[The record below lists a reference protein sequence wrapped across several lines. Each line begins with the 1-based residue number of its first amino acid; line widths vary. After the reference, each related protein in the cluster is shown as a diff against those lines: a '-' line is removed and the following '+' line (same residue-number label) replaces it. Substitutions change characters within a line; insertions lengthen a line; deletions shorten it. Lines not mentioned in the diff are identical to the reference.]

1 MTRVLVV
8 DDEPQILRALRIN
21 LRVRD
26 YDVHVAATGAEALEV
41 AGRYPPDLV
50 ILDLGLPD
58 LDGVEVIQGLR
69 GWTKAP
75 IIVLSG
81 RADSVDKVEALDAG
95 ADDYI
100 TKPFGVEELLARMR
114 AAVRRTGAVED
125 LPRIQLGHLVV
136 DLAAKR
142 VTRQAAVPAGGGDQA
157 GADPAGAGSGR
168 AQADDIRLTPTEWH
182 LLEVLLRNPG
192 KLLSRNQLL
201 TEVWGPG
208 YADATGNLRLYMAQ
222 LRRKLEPDPA
232 RPRWLITEPGM
243 GYRYQPSP
251 DRTRRPGDAG
261 PPGRAYQGK
270 GWPSRVRV
278 PVGPPLGMVT
288 AQMTLAAAWA
298 SERPS
303 GLRSLAGQPGQTALT
318 RMPSL
323 ASSAAS
329 SRVRALSP
337 ALETPYAGEPPVI
350 TAIEPPS
357 LLTLTILGRVLERS
371 IGSSE

>member
-26 YDVHVAATGAEALEV
+26 YEVHVAATGAEALEV

-58 LDGVEVIQGLR
+58 LDGVEVIEGLR

-81 RADSVDKVEALDAG
+81 RADSIDKVEALDAG

-114 AAVRRTGAVED
+114 AAVRRTGAAED
-125 LPRIQLGHLVV
+125 LPRIRLGDLVV

-142 VTRQAAVPAGGGDQA
+142 VIRQAPVPAGP
-157 GADPAGAGSGR
+157 DPAGRDAAGE
-168 AQADDIRLTPTEWH
+168 APADDIRLTPTEWH

-208 YADATGNLRLYMAQ
+208 YADATGNLRLSMAQ

-251 DRTRRPGDAG
+251 EPDAG
-261 PPGRAYQGK
+261 
-270 GWPSRVRV
+270 
-278 PVGPPLGMVT
+278 
-288 AQMTLAAAWA
+288 
-298 SERPS
+298 
-303 GLRSLAGQPGQTALT
+303 
-318 RMPSL
+318 
-323 ASSAAS
+323 
-329 SRVRALSP
+329 
-337 ALETPYAGEPPVI
+337 
-350 TAIEPPS
+350 
-357 LLTLTILGRVLERS
+357 
-371 IGSSE
+371 

>member
-1 MTRVLVV
+1 VTRVLVV

-26 YDVHVAATGAEALEV
+26 YDVHVATTGTEALEV

-58 LDGVEVIQGLR
+58 LDGVEVIAGLR

-81 RADSVDKVEALDAG
+81 RADSTDKVEALDAG

-114 AAVRRTGAVED
+114 AAVRRTGTGED
-125 LPRIQLGHLVV
+125 QPRVRLGDLIV

-142 VTRQAAVPAGGGDQA
+142 VTRQATVAVGAPAVQ
-157 GADPAGAGSGR
+157 P
-168 AQADDIRLTPTEWH
+168 DDIRLTPTEWH

-251 DRTRRPGDAG
+251 DDEP
-261 PPGRAYQGK
+261 
-270 GWPSRVRV
+270 
-278 PVGPPLGMVT
+278 
-288 AQMTLAAAWA
+288 A
-298 SERPS
+298 S
-303 GLRSLAGQPGQTALT
+303 
-318 RMPSL
+318 
-323 ASSAAS
+323 
-329 SRVRALSP
+329 
-337 ALETPYAGEPPVI
+337 
-350 TAIEPPS
+350 
-357 LLTLTILGRVLERS
+357 
-371 IGSSE
+371 

>member
-1 MTRVLVV
+1 VTRVLVV

-21 LRVRD
+21 LRVRA

-114 AAVRRTGAVED
+114 AAVRRTGAAED

-142 VTRQAAVPAGGGDQA
+142 VTRQAPVPAAGGPAVGEPVPGGAAAGEPAPGGAAGGG
-157 GADPAGAGSGR
+157 P

-243 GYRYQPSP
+243 GYRYQPNP
-251 DRTRRPGDAG
+251 DDE
-261 PPGRAYQGK
+261 
-270 GWPSRVRV
+270 
-278 PVGPPLGMVT
+278 
-288 AQMTLAAAWA
+288 A
-298 SERPS
+298 S
-303 GLRSLAGQPGQTALT
+303 
-318 RMPSL
+318 
-323 ASSAAS
+323 
-329 SRVRALSP
+329 
-337 ALETPYAGEPPVI
+337 
-350 TAIEPPS
+350 
-357 LLTLTILGRVLERS
+357 
-371 IGSSE
+371 

>member
-26 YDVHVAATGAEALEV
+26 YEVHVAATGAEALEM

-95 ADDYI
+95 ADDYV

-114 AAVRRTGAVED
+114 AAVRRTGTPED
-125 LPRIQLGHLVV
+125 LPRIRLGSLVV

-142 VTRQAAVPAGGGDQA
+142 VTRPAEDGGTQAE
-157 GADPAGAGSGR
+157 
-168 AQADDIRLTPTEWH
+168 DIRLTPTEWH

-243 GYRYQPSP
+243 GYRYQPDP
-251 DRTRRPGDAG
+251 
-261 PPGRAYQGK
+261 
-270 GWPSRVRV
+270 
-278 PVGPPLGMVT
+278 
-288 AQMTLAAAWA
+288 
-298 SERPS
+298 ES
-303 GLRSLAGQPGQTALT
+303 G
-318 RMPSL
+318 
-323 ASSAAS
+323 
-329 SRVRALSP
+329 
-337 ALETPYAGEPPVI
+337 
-350 TAIEPPS
+350 
-357 LLTLTILGRVLERS
+357 
-371 IGSSE
+371 